1 MIIKEKDVLSD
12 ESLGGQTSDKTNSHK
27 EIPYE
32 YTNYKPTL
40 FNNSLTANIQGKICN
55 CLGCNELADT
65 EITLKIA
72 EKSLNILVCKNCK
85 PKFET

>member
-1 MIIKEKDVLSD
+1 MAVLEGRHQIRQCYPQGENLMNTADSK
-12 ESLGGQTSDKTNSHK
+12 SAL
-27 EIPYE
+27 
-32 YTNYKPTL
+32 L
-40 FNNSLTANIQGKICN
+40 NNSFSSKTQANENKICN

-85 PKFET
+85 SKFET

>member
-1 MIIKEKDVLSD
+1 MSYLMRVL
-12 ESLGGQTSDKTNSHK
+12 ESKHQIRPIVTRRYLMSTA
-27 EIPYE
+27 
-32 YTNYKPTL
+32 NYKPAL

>member
-1 MIIKEKDVLSD
+1 MSYLMRVL
-12 ESLGGQTSDKTNSHK
+12 EGRHQIRLIVTRRYLMNTA
-27 EIPYE
+27 
-32 YTNYKPTL
+32 NYKPAL